1 MDILGGASVA
11 GCLAAVPL
19 STHQVPAASLP
30 PPPPGYDNRNCLL
43 GVESTPFLPSTLR
56 TIDGDDVRMSGIT
69 VSWSRILGEKWAGK
83 HQPWTSLKG
92 VGGVISIQP
101 SSGSLLLWGS
111 ALGGGVLSNR
121 LWERSRTLQLAIYWP
136 HHHLHWCGL
145 SDLLRVS

>member
-56 TIDGDDVRMSGIT
+56 TIDGDNVRKSGIT
-69 VSWSRILGEKWAGK
+69 QLVDPGFSVRSGQGG
-83 HQPWTSLKG
+83 TSPG
-92 VGGVISIQP
+92 P
-101 SSGSLLLWGS
+101 
-111 ALGGGVLSNR
+111 
-121 LWERSRTLQLAIYWP
+121 P
-136 HHHLHWCGL
+136 
-145 SDLLRVS
+145 